1 MRREW
6 RVADRHQPGGTRE
19 TLMARRSFRLL
30 ALLGAL
36 LAVSQTLAQ
45 GDPLAL
51 QQQAVRR
58 IDDFVEAFRKT
69 GDFRS
74 RLADLA
80 QAERELAASNQMLA
94 ARADWNALAFGLIKQ
109 GHIQRMQGNWAP
121 AVALYR
127 QAAEAARRAGNPVH
141 HADALAWSALADSSR
156 RNLGQAFT
164 DATEAV
170 RLAGAAG
177 DNDVLARAL
186 DILGTVQLAQGDLA
200 GAADTLNREV
210 AVAAQA
216 KDPMAPYFAYLNR
229 SDVYLKTG
237 EKCDFQRDFAPCYQ
251 AFDRARAD
259 LQQALR
265 IARDRGFAGL
275 VRQTEE
281 LLGNVETRRALIQS
295 QESMH
300 RTLQQA
306 RVFRPAR
313 AADVLV
319 TDRFVAAPGPV
330 PPEVTQFY
338 QDLQRVE
345 KQAGGFADVTEARRQ
360 YIEGLMNEMQ
370 GDNDAALAFYLKAV
384 DALERDRRA
393 LRDDRSRGTFL
404 ENRIEFYYATVRQL
418 LERRRYAE
426 AFEMLERSRSRAMAD
441 LLASRQ
447 LALARPEEQKLFGET
462 MALRAKIAASQG
474 ELFELASAPDAAK
487 HGARM
492 ASLRSQIRGLEAD
505 QQKLASRIAADAPRL
520 QDLVV
525 SQPATLKALQQSM
538 RDERYEVLQYLV
550 TESGLIVW
558 HIGPDAV
565 TVRNVFLPR
574 TEVIG
579 KVGALRKSLVDR
591 NAKFDERTARE
602 LYLFLVQ
609 PVIGQ
614 IRAQRLVVIPHEDL
628 GYVPFQALQD
638 PSTGQ
643 FLGERFQISYAPGAS
658 VLLSLRRPAGL
669 AGARLLAVADPGIP
683 AAGPE
688 VAAIAKL
695 FPGRARVVA
704 DDLAREADVKAWAR
718 DYEVIHLA
726 VHGKFDA
733 GEPLLSYLALGRGGG
748 DDGRL
753 TAAEIFGL
761 PLDRSRLVVLSACET
776 GRAEATHANELLGM
790 VRALIYAGAG
800 TLVLSYWEV
809 DSAATALWMQAFYEA
824 AQSRPLAEAA
834 RTALARVK
842 ARPEFAH
849 PYYWAAFTMIG
860 R

>member
-1 MRREW
+1 M
-6 RVADRHQPGGTRE
+6 TR
-19 TLMARRSFRLL
+19 RLL
-30 ALLGAL
+30 PLLGAL
-36 LAVSQTLAQ
+36 FVAAQALAQ
-45 GDPLAL
+45 ADPLAL
-51 QQQAVRR
+51 QQQAIRR
-58 IDDFVEAFRKT
+58 IDGVVEAFRKT

-74 RLADLA
+74 RLPDLA

-94 ARADWNALAFGLIKQ
+94 ARSDWNALAFGLIKQ
-109 GHIQRMQGNWAP
+109 GHVHRMQANWAP
-121 AVALYR
+121 AIALYR
-127 QAAEAARRAGNPVH
+127 QAGEAARRAGNAVH
-141 HADALAWSALADSSR
+141 QADALAWSALADSTR
-156 RNLGQAFT
+156 RNLGQASA

-170 RLAGAAG
+170 RLAGQAG

-186 DILGTVQLAQGDLA
+186 DILGTVQIAQGDLA

-216 KDPMAPYFAYLNR
+216 KDPMTPYFAYLNR

-251 AFDRARAD
+251 ALDRARAD
-259 LQQALR
+259 LQQALK

-281 LLGNVETRRALIQS
+281 FLANVETRRALIKS
-295 QESMH
+295 QENMH
-300 RTLQQA
+300 RTLQHA
-306 RVFRPAR
+306 GVFRPTKPG
-313 AADVLV
+313 DVLV
-319 TDRFVAAPGPV
+319 TERFVAAPGV
-330 PPEVTQFY
+330 PPVVAQFY
-338 QDLQRVE
+338 QEMKRTQQ
-345 KQAGGFADVTEARRQ
+345 QAGGFADATEARNLF
-360 YIEGLMNEMQ
+360 IEGLMNEMQ
-370 GDNDAALAFYLKAV
+370 GNNDAALPFYLKAV

-404 ENRIEFYYATVRQL
+404 ENRIEFYYAAVRQL

-447 LALARPEEQKLFGET
+447 LALARPEEQKLFGES
-462 MALRAKIAASQG
+462 MALRARIAASQG
-474 ELFELASAPDAAK
+474 ELFELASAPDPAK
-487 HGARM
+487 HAPRM
-492 ASLRSQIRGLEAD
+492 TTLRTQIRGLEAD
-505 QQKLASRIAADAPRL
+505 QQKLAGRIAADAPRL

-550 TESGLIVW
+550 TESGLLLW
-558 HIGPDAV
+558 HIAPDSV

-574 TEVIG
+574 TEVIN
-579 KVGALRKSLVDR
+579 KVAALRKSLADR

-614 IRAQRLVVIPHEDL
+614 IRAERLVVIPHEDL
-628 GYVPFQALQD
+628 GYVPFQALPD
-638 PSTGQ
+638 PATGQ

-658 VLLSLRRPAGL
+658 VLLSLRRSAGL

-695 FPGRARVVA
+695 FPGRARVVT
-704 DDLAREADVKAWAR
+704 DDLVREADVKAWTR
-718 DYEVIHLA
+718 DFEVIHLA

-776 GRAEATHANELLGM
+776 GRAEATHSNELLGM
-790 VRALIYAGAG
+790 VRALVYAGAG

-809 DSAATALWMQAFYEA
+809 DSASTALWMQAFYEA
-824 AQSRPLAEAA
+824 ARSRPLAEAA

-849 PYYWAAFTMIG
+849 PYYWAAFAMIG